1 MKNAIY
7 IALIFAAMIP
17 AYAQN
22 PDMRDRDADHASAKA
37 GVQDYADRVNGL
49 LRDVHAR
56 LLEIS
61 EREEAGELTPQQ
73 ARELKLAATRDMIA
87 RLETVS
93 AVYDAKFAAREGS
106 AREARLRTDR
116 AVSVGE
122 LERERAR

>member
-7 IALIFAAMIP
+7 IALIFVAMIP
-17 AYAQN
+17 AHAQ
-22 PDMRDRDADHASAKA
+22 DRVTRDRDAEGASAS
-37 GVQDYADRVNGL
+37 VQGYADRVNGL

-56 LLEIS
+56 LHEIS

-93 AVYDAKFAAREGS
+93 AVYDAKIAAGEHS
-106 AREARLRTDR
+106 AHEARLRMNG

-122 LERERAR
+122 LERERVR

>member
-7 IALIFAAMIP
+7 IAFIFVAMIP

-22 PDMRDRDADHASAKA
+22 LDTRDRDSDHASTN
-37 GVQDYADRVNGL
+37 VEQDYADRVNGL

-56 LLEIS
+56 LHEIS

-87 RLETVS
+87 RLETVA
-93 AVYDAKFAAREGS
+93 AVYDAKVAAREHS
-106 AREARLRTDR
+106 AHEAKLRTDG

-122 LERERAR
+122 LGRESAR